1 MIKPVV
7 YIAIVSFFI
16 STTVHAQTPADSTE
30 KVLFSDKTMV
40 GPIDSI
46 AGTIS
51 PRKAAIRSAIIPG
64 WGQVYVRK
72 DLDMSF
78 FRKYWKI
85 PVIYGAIGTSVGTFV
100 YNLQWY
106 RRARF
111 AYATLITNDSA
122 NFDNVHTKLKSFI
135 LINDGESLR
144 YYRDEFRRNI
154 DYSVL
159 FFLAMWGL
167 NVVDATVDA
176 HLRSFDVSPNL
187 GLRIKPGYS
196 DLAGTHGISV
206 TLIFK

>member
-16 STTVHAQTPADSTE
+16 TTTVHAQTPADSTE
-30 KVLFSDKTMV
+30 KVLFSDKTMA

-135 LINDGESLR
+135 LINDDESLR

-176 HLRSFDVSPNL
+176 HLRSFDVSPDL